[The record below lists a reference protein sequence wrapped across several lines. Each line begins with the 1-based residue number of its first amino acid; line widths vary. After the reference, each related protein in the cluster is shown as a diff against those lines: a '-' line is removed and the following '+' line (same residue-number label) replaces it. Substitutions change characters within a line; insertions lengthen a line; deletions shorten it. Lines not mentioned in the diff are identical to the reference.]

1 MDAPLLFEHQSEI
14 SGQCGLHDLTMQALL
29 LTTTTCL
36 SICGRWCLCRRSGV
50 LCRYGCA
57 QREHDNGKAVQAQ
70 GSLVPHADNGWLSGV
85 SRFAV
90 IRRCL
95 WTAAA
100 AAAGWKRERCDKLDP
115 IKMWPPPKSVH
126 GRLAGEPQRPVTR
139 KLRFALALEK
149 KAAFRTHTPFLPTS
163 TLHIYTIMLRSTA
176 ALRPSAGPLLR
187 NAALSLRRNL
197 SSSAALRAERA
208 APGALNKYSR
218 IITKPKDQGA
228 SQAMLYATEGIENDE
243 DLTRAMVGIGSIW
256 RQASP
261 ATSSAAVGVSDG
273 ISMGTDAMSYS
284 LPSRDLIADSVESAC
299 GGHWLDGAV
308 VIPGC
313 DKNMPGVLMALGR
326 LNRPGIMLYG
336 GTIRPGGCAS
346 VSGTLDIVSA
356 FQSYGQYLAN
366 GGTPDA
372 EKIRYDTVRNA
383 CPGPGACGGMYTANT
398 MASCAEALGMTL
410 PGSSSFPAEYPE
422 KIAEAES
429 MGAAMRLILEKDIKP
444 RDIMTRGAFE
454 DAIALT
460 MVLGGST
467 NAVLHLIAVAHSV
480 GIKLD
485 IDEFQR
491 IADATPFLA
500 NLKPSGAYV
509 MEDGEHMTVT
519 GRTLAENVDR
529 WTHARGKLPA
539 GQDVLRTVDKPLKST
554 GHIRILKG
562 NLAPGGAVAKITGKE
577 GLSFTGKARVFD
589 TEDAMVAAV
598 EKGEIKKGEKTV
610 IVLRYKGPQGGP
622 GMPEMLKPTS
632 LIMGAGLGQDVA
644 CLTDGRFSGGSH
656 GFVIGHVVPEAQV
669 GGPIGLVHDGDV
681 ISIDAETN
689 TLELVGVSEAEL
701 EKRRAAWKPLPLKPK
716 SGHLLKFVRNV
727 ADASHG
733 CITDL

>member
-1 MDAPLLFEHQSEI
+1 
-14 SGQCGLHDLTMQALL
+14 
-29 LTTTTCL
+29 
-36 SICGRWCLCRRSGV
+36 
-50 LCRYGCA
+50 
-57 QREHDNGKAVQAQ
+57 
-70 GSLVPHADNGWLSGV
+70 
-85 SRFAV
+85 
-90 IRRCL
+90 
-95 WTAAA
+95 
-100 AAAGWKRERCDKLDP
+100 
-115 IKMWPPPKSVH
+115 
-126 GRLAGEPQRPVTR
+126 
-139 KLRFALALEK
+139 
-149 KAAFRTHTPFLPTS
+149 
-163 TLHIYTIMLRSTA
+163 MLRSTA

-197 SSSAALRAERA
+197 SSSTALRAERA

-256 RQASP
+256 YEGNPCNAHLLAISQRVKKSVQEAGL
-261 ATSSAAVGVSDG
+261 TGYQFGAVGVSDG

-509 MEDGEHMTVT
+509 MEDVHSKLGGIPTVIQYCIENKLMKGEHMTVT

>member
-1 MDAPLLFEHQSEI
+1 
-14 SGQCGLHDLTMQALL
+14 
-29 LTTTTCL
+29 
-36 SICGRWCLCRRSGV
+36 
-50 LCRYGCA
+50 
-57 QREHDNGKAVQAQ
+57 
-70 GSLVPHADNGWLSGV
+70 
-85 SRFAV
+85 
-90 IRRCL
+90 
-95 WTAAA
+95 
-100 AAAGWKRERCDKLDP
+100 
-115 IKMWPPPKSVH
+115 
-126 GRLAGEPQRPVTR
+126 
-139 KLRFALALEK
+139 
-149 KAAFRTHTPFLPTS
+149 
-163 TLHIYTIMLRSTA
+163 MLRSTA
-176 ALRPSAGPLLR
+176 AFRPSAGPLLR

-256 RQASP
+256 YEGNPCNAHLLAISQRVKKSVQEAGL
-261 ATSSAAVGVSDG
+261 TGYQFGAVGVSDG

-429 MGAAMRLILEKDIKP
+429 MGAAMRLILEQDIKP

-509 MEDGEHMTVT
+509 MEDVHSKLGGIPTVIQYCIENKLMKGEHMTVT

-539 GQDVLRTVDKPLKST
+539 GQDVLRPVDKPLKST

-598 EKGEIKKGEKTV
+598 EQGEIKKGEKTV
-610 IVLRYKGPQGGP
+610 IVLRYKGPKGGP

>member
-1 MDAPLLFEHQSEI
+1 
-14 SGQCGLHDLTMQALL
+14 
-29 LTTTTCL
+29 
-36 SICGRWCLCRRSGV
+36 
-50 LCRYGCA
+50 
-57 QREHDNGKAVQAQ
+57 
-70 GSLVPHADNGWLSGV
+70 
-85 SRFAV
+85 
-90 IRRCL
+90 
-95 WTAAA
+95 
-100 AAAGWKRERCDKLDP
+100 
-115 IKMWPPPKSVH
+115 
-126 GRLAGEPQRPVTR
+126 
-139 KLRFALALEK
+139 
-149 KAAFRTHTPFLPTS
+149 
-163 TLHIYTIMLRSTA
+163 MLRS
-176 ALRPSAGPLLR
+176 ALRPSTASLLR
-187 NAALSLRRNL
+187 GGNLASRRAI
-197 SSSAALRAERA
+197 SSSSSLSAERA

-218 IITKPKDQGA
+218 IITRPKDQGA
-228 SQAMLYATEGIENDE
+228 SQAMLYATDGIESDE

-256 RQASP
+256 YEGNPCNAHLLAISQRVKKSVQEAGL
-261 ATSSAAVGVSDG
+261 TGYQFGAVGVSDG

-346 VSGTLDIVSA
+346 VEGTLDIVSA

-422 KIAEAES
+422 KIAEAEN
-429 MGAAMRLILEKDIKP
+429 MGAAMRLVLEKDIKP
-444 RDIMTRGAFE
+444 RDIMTRAAFE

-467 NAVLHLIAVAHSV
+467 NAVLHLIAIAHSV
-480 GIKLD
+480 GIQLD

-500 NLKPSGAYV
+500 NLKPSGKYV
-509 MEDGEHMTVT
+509 MEDVHSKLGGIPTVIQYCIENKLMKGEHMTVT

-539 GQDVLRTVDKPLKST
+539 NQDVLYPVDKPLKST
-554 GHIRILKG
+554 GHIHILKG

-577 GLSFTGKARVFD
+577 GLFFTGKARVFD

-669 GGPIGLVHDGDV
+669 GGPIGLVQDGDV

-689 TLELVGVSEAEL
+689 TLELVGVSDADL
-701 EKRRAAWKPLPLKPK
+701 EKRRASWKALPLKPK

-733 CITDL
+733 CITDK

>member
-1 MDAPLLFEHQSEI
+1 
-14 SGQCGLHDLTMQALL
+14 
-29 LTTTTCL
+29 
-36 SICGRWCLCRRSGV
+36 
-50 LCRYGCA
+50 
-57 QREHDNGKAVQAQ
+57 
-70 GSLVPHADNGWLSGV
+70 
-85 SRFAV
+85 
-90 IRRCL
+90 
-95 WTAAA
+95 
-100 AAAGWKRERCDKLDP
+100 
-115 IKMWPPPKSVH
+115 
-126 GRLAGEPQRPVTR
+126 
-139 KLRFALALEK
+139 
-149 KAAFRTHTPFLPTS
+149 
-163 TLHIYTIMLRSTA
+163 MLRSTA

-187 NAALSLRRNL
+187 NVALSLRRNL

-256 RQASP
+256 YEGNPCNAHLLAISQRVKKSVQEAGL
-261 ATSSAAVGVSDG
+261 TGYQFGAVGVSDG

-284 LPSRDLIADSVESAC
+284 LPSRDLIADSVESACGGHWLDGAVSAC

-509 MEDGEHMTVT
+509 MEDVHSKLGGIPTVIQYCIENKLMKGEHMTVT

>member
-1 MDAPLLFEHQSEI
+1 
-14 SGQCGLHDLTMQALL
+14 
-29 LTTTTCL
+29 
-36 SICGRWCLCRRSGV
+36 
-50 LCRYGCA
+50 
-57 QREHDNGKAVQAQ
+57 
-70 GSLVPHADNGWLSGV
+70 
-85 SRFAV
+85 
-90 IRRCL
+90 
-95 WTAAA
+95 
-100 AAAGWKRERCDKLDP
+100 
-115 IKMWPPPKSVH
+115 
-126 GRLAGEPQRPVTR
+126 
-139 KLRFALALEK
+139 
-149 KAAFRTHTPFLPTS
+149 
-163 TLHIYTIMLRSTA
+163 MLRSTA

-187 NAALSLRRNL
+187 NVALSLRRNL

-256 RQASP
+256 YEGNPCNAHLLAISQRVKKSVQEAGL
-261 ATSSAAVGVSDG
+261 TGYQFGAVGVSDG

-509 MEDGEHMTVT
+509 MEDVHSKLGGIPTVIQYCIENKLMKGEHMTVT

>member
-1 MDAPLLFEHQSEI
+1 
-14 SGQCGLHDLTMQALL
+14 
-29 LTTTTCL
+29 
-36 SICGRWCLCRRSGV
+36 
-50 LCRYGCA
+50 
-57 QREHDNGKAVQAQ
+57 
-70 GSLVPHADNGWLSGV
+70 
-85 SRFAV
+85 
-90 IRRCL
+90 
-95 WTAAA
+95 
-100 AAAGWKRERCDKLDP
+100 
-115 IKMWPPPKSVH
+115 
-126 GRLAGEPQRPVTR
+126 
-139 KLRFALALEK
+139 
-149 KAAFRTHTPFLPTS
+149 
-163 TLHIYTIMLRSTA
+163 MLRS
-176 ALRPSAGPLLR
+176 ALRPSTGSLLR
-187 NAALSLRRNL
+187 GGLASRRALST
-197 SSSAALRAERA
+197 STALNAERA

-218 IITKPKDQGA
+218 IITRPKDQGA
-228 SQAMLYATEGIENDE
+228 SQAMLYATEGIESDE

-256 RQASP
+256 YEGNPCNAHLLAISQRVKKSVQEAGL
-261 ATSSAAVGVSDG
+261 TGYQFGAVGVSDG

-346 VSGTLDIVSA
+346 VEGTLDIVSA

-422 KIAEAES
+422 KIAEAEN

-444 RDIMTRGAFE
+444 RDIMTRSAFE

-491 IADATPFLA
+491 IADMTPFLA
-500 NLKPSGAYV
+500 DLKPSGKYV
-509 MEDGEHMTVT
+509 MEDVHTKLGGIPTVIQYCIENKLMKGEHMTVT

-529 WTHARGKLPA
+529 WTQERGKIPH
-539 GQDVLRTVDKPLKST
+539 GQDVLRPVSQPLKST

-577 GLSFTGKARVFD
+577 GLRFTGKARVFD

-610 IVLRYKGPQGGP
+610 IVLRYKGPKGGP

-632 LIMGAGLGQDVA
+632 LIMGAGLGKDVA

-669 GGPIGLVHDGDV
+669 GGPIGLVQDGD
-681 ISIDAETN
+681 IIAIDAESN
-689 TLELVGVSEAEL
+689 TLELVGVSEADL

-733 CITDL
+733 CITDA

>member
-1 MDAPLLFEHQSEI
+1 M
-14 SGQCGLHDLTMQALL
+14 
-29 LTTTTCL
+29 L
-36 SICGRWCLCRRSGV
+36 SS
-50 LCRYGCA
+50 
-57 QREHDNGKAVQAQ
+57 
-70 GSLVPHADNGWLSGV
+70 
-85 SRFAV
+85 
-90 IRRCL
+90 
-95 WTAAA
+95 
-100 AAAGWKRERCDKLDP
+100 
-115 IKMWPPPKSVH
+115 
-126 GRLAGEPQRPVTR
+126 
-139 KLRFALALEK
+139 
-149 KAAFRTHTPFLPTS
+149 
-163 TLHIYTIMLRSTA
+163 
-176 ALRPSAGPLLR
+176 ALRPSTGSLLR
-187 NAALSLRRNL
+187 GGGLARSRAFSTSTSLN
-197 SSSAALRAERA
+197 AERA
-208 APGALNKYSR
+208 PPGALNKYSR
-218 IITKPKDQGA
+218 IITRPKDQGA
-228 SQAMLYATEGIENDE
+228 SQAMLYATDGIQNDE

-256 RQASP
+256 YEGNPCNAHLLAISQRVKKSITEAGLTGYQFG
-261 ATSSAAVGVSDG
+261 AVGVSDG

-299 GGHWLDGAV
+299 GGHWLDGCV
-308 VIPGC
+308 TIPGC

-346 VSGTLDIVSA
+346 VEGTLDIVSA

-429 MGAAMRLILEKDIKP
+429 MGAAMRLVLEKDLKP
-444 RDIMTRGAFE
+444 RDIMTRSAFE

-467 NAVLHLIAVAHSV
+467 NAVLHLIAIAHSV
-480 GIKLD
+480 GIDLN
-485 IDEFQR
+485 IDDFQR
-491 IADATPFLA
+491 IADSTPFLA
-500 NLKPSGAYV
+500 DLKPSGKYV
-509 MEDGEHMTVT
+509 MEDVHSKIGGIPTVIQYCIENKLMKGEHMTVT

-529 WTHARGKLPA
+529 WTHQRGKLPA
-539 GQDVLRTVDKPLKST
+539 GQDVLRPVNKPLKST

-577 GLSFTGKARVFD
+577 GVRFTGKARVFD

-598 EKGEIKKGEKTV
+598 EKGEIKKTEKTV
-610 IVLRYKGPQGGP
+610 IVLRYKGPKGGP

-632 LIMGAGLGQDVA
+632 LIMGAGLGQHVA

-669 GGPIGLVHDGDV
+669 GGPIALVQDGDV
-681 ISIDAETN
+681 ISIDAESN
-689 TLELVGVSEAEL
+689 TLELVGVSESDL
-701 EKRRAAWKPLPLKPK
+701 EQRRAAWKPLPLKPK

-733 CITDL
+733 CITDK